1 MYEIETGHK
10 VPKQR
15 RKAGS
20 VPKAVQQAFNDYA
33 DAYKA
38 VYGVRPL
45 SFTYDRESGFIRV
58 ERSGGVSV
66 ARLREIT
73 KQLRYRKG

>member
-33 DAYKA
+33 EAYKA

-45 SFTYDRESGFIRV
+45 SFTYDAATGFIRV
-58 ERSGGVSV
+58 ESSGGVSV
-66 ARLREIT
+66 QRLREMT

>member
-1 MYEIETGHK
+1 MYEIETGSK
-10 VPKQR
+10 LPKQR

-20 VPKAVQQAFNDYA
+20 TPKAVQKAFDDYA
-33 DAYKA
+33 AAYKA
-38 VYGVRPL
+38 LYGVSPL

-58 ERSGGVSV
+58 ESSGGVSV
-66 ARLREIT
+66 ARLRELT

>member
-1 MYEIETGHK
+1 MYEIETGSK
-10 VPKQR
+10 LPKQR

-20 VPKAVQQAFNDYA
+20 VPKAVQKAFDEYA

-38 VYGVRPL
+38 LYGVSPL

-58 ERSGGVSV
+58 ESSGGVSV
-66 ARLREIT
+66 ARLRELT

>member
-1 MYEIETGHK
+1 MYEIETGSK

-20 VPKAVQQAFNDYA
+20 VSKAVQKAFDDYA
-33 DAYKA
+33 AAYKA
-38 VYGVRPL
+38 LYGVSPL

-58 ERSGGVSV
+58 ESSGGVSV
-66 ARLREIT
+66 ARLRELT